1 MVPPPDPARDSD
13 PGLAAE
19 RTRMA
24 WTRTALAFAAV
35 GAVVLRTSIP
45 AGLVVLATCPLIW
58 ALGLLAGSGFGEG
71 ADQGADWSVGRDA
84 MSPARRFQLVTI
96 TIIVVALVALG
107 VSIFARGR

>member
-1 MVPPPDPARDSD
+1 MPPADPERDPD

-35 GAVVLRTSIP
+35 GAVIVRTSVP
-45 AGLVVLATCPLIW
+45 GGLVVLTACPLIW
-58 ALGLLAGSGFGEG
+58 VLGRLAGPGRG
-71 ADQGADWSVGRDA
+71 ADRGTESL
-84 MSPARRFQLVTI
+84 ARRFQLVTI

-107 VSIFARGR
+107 VSLFARGR